1 MVGSLETALED
12 RSATSAPE
20 QNTSSNGTSG
30 SFGEVLH
37 LREHVARAAICSS
50 GDWLDVSVAW
60 VAKDREY
67 FLVEAAAVE
76 AAPRTRA
83 ETVAF
88 RLLPGRYLGTGQKEF
103 RGAVRSHDRIA
114 YPPG

>member
-1 MVGSLETALED
+1 MAFEEIGI
-12 RSATSAPE
+12 RSTQQHLISP
-20 QNTSSNGTSG
+20 NGTSG
-30 SFGEVLH
+30 SFGQVLH

-76 AAPRTRA
+76 APPRSRA
-83 ETVAF
+83 ETVEF
-88 RLLPGRYLGTGQKEF
+88 RLLPGRYLRTGQ
-103 RGAVRSHDRIA
+103 
-114 YPPG
+114 